1 LPRGIRAAEEHCCWE
16 HAPLPESGGLLGEVL
31 QTAFEQSAK
40 VSSVGSAVQQLDQMT
55 QQNSALVEQA
65 VAAVA
70 GLRDQAVELADE
82 VAAFKMS
89 A

>member
-1 LPRGIRAAEEHCCWE
+1 M
-16 HAPLPESGGLLGEVL
+16 
-31 QTAFEQSAK
+31 
-40 VSSVGSAVQQLDQMT
+40 GSAVQQLDQMT

>member
-1 LPRGIRAAEEHCCWE
+1 
-16 HAPLPESGGLLGEVL
+16 
-31 QTAFEQSAK
+31 
-40 VSSVGSAVQQLDQMT
+40 VSPVGAWVQQLDQMT

-65 VAAVA
+65 AAAAA